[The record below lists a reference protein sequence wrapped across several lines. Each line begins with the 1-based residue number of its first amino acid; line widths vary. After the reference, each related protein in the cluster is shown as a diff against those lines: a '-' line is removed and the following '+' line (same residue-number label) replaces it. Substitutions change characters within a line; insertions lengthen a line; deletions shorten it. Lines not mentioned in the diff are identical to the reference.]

1 MKLANFEF
9 ISIKTQNSPLL
20 DLTKAPFR
28 IKNKLI
34 MTIFENRPII
44 LKKEQHSTTDKFRLM
59 TQLKYSI
66 LFTFIV
72 LCFTTQGQTN
82 IWDENPANSQ
92 QELDSLLTV
101 LPTLKRTDK
110 TPLLN
115 RIAEIYW
122 AINPDKTIEY
132 ASEALQLSK
141 EFKSK
146 EQEGLALINLC
157 QGYLFN
163 DIYDKALQYGLQ
175 SLKIRKEIGNDY
187 DLAFTLRTLGWL
199 YYDIGYFDKAL
210 EYHTEVLKIHEK
222 IGSKQRIAYSYN
234 SLGLIHEGKGD
245 CNLALSFF
253 KRSLELIENLD
264 NKDRIA
270 EAMTNMGICYR
281 KIDNLDLAIKF
292 LKSALE
298 ITNEIKFEHKKV
310 YILHELAIVYLEQ
323 ENFDKAYAL
332 LEEARMIIQTIANNK
347 ELILENNKIM
357 SDYYLAIH
365 NYKDAF
371 SYYKKYTEESSEIF
385 SSNKSERL
393 AEMRILYEAER
404 RETEFQL
411 LQQQR
416 NLEAQKRKALLI
428 GTVLLIIIAILVI
441 TGLWNNIKKKK
452 AIYSQNH
459 KLSKEKLK
467 TQSLE
472 RENLEHKLDFRQK
485 ELTNLAFFIS
495 QRTSIYKDF
504 TKSLKSLEFTDL
516 KTLKKN
522 ISSLVKEYT
531 FKFDFNEDV
540 QRFHTNIEDLQSDFL
555 FKIKEQYPHLT
566 DKDVQL
572 AVQVKIKLSSKEIA
586 NINNI
591 SLNSVEI
598 ARHRLRKKLGLDSKD
613 NLVSFLE
620 SL

>member
-1 MKLANFEF
+1 MTKL
-9 ISIKTQNSPLL
+9 T
-20 DLTKAPFR
+20 
-28 IKNKLI
+28 
-34 MTIFENRPII
+34 
-44 LKKEQHSTTDKFRLM
+44 
-59 TQLKYSI
+59 YVI
-66 LFTFIV
+66 LFTFMC
-72 LCFTTQGQTN
+72 LCFATQAQTN
-82 IWDENPANSQ
+82 IWDENPADSQ
-92 QELDSLLTV
+92 LELDSLLTV
-101 LPTLKRTDK
+101 LPTVTRADK
-110 TPLLN
+110 IGLLN

-122 AINPDKTIEY
+122 SINPDKTIEY

-141 EFKSK
+141 EFNQK

-163 DIYDKALQYGLQ
+163 AIFDKALQYGLQ
-175 SLKIRKEIGNDY
+175 SLEIRKEIGNDY

-234 SLGLIHEGKGD
+234 SIGLIHEGKGD

-253 KRSLELIENLD
+253 KKSLELIETLN

-281 KIDNLDLAIKF
+281 KINDLGLAIKF
-292 LKSALE
+292 LESALE

-310 YILHELAIVYLEQ
+310 YILHELSIVHLML

-332 LEEARMIIQTIANNK
+332 LEESRMIIQTITNNK

-365 NYKDAF
+365 NYKESF
-371 SYYKKYTEESSEIF
+371 SYYKKYIEESSKIF
-385 SSNKSERL
+385 SSTESERL

-404 RETEFQL
+404 RENEIKL
-411 LQQQR
+411 LEQER
-416 NLEAQKRKALLI
+416 HLEAQKRNFLLI
-428 GTVLLIIIAILVI
+428 GALLLAIIAMLIIG
-441 TGLWNNIKKKK
+441 GLWNNIKKKK
-452 AIYSQNH
+452 AIYLQSH

-467 TQSLE
+467 TQYLE
-472 RENLEHKLDFRQK
+472 RENLEHKLEFRQK
-485 ELTNLAFFIS
+485 ELTNLALFIS

-504 TKSLKSLEFTDL
+504 TKSLKNLKFTDL
-516 KTLKKN
+516 KELKKN
-522 ISSLVKEYT
+522 IDSLIKEYT
-531 FKFDFNEDV
+531 FKFDFNEDI
-540 QRFHTNIEDLQSDFL
+540 QRFHANIENLQSDFL
-555 FKIKEQYPHLT
+555 FKIKEEFPHLT

-572 AVQVKIKLSSKEIA
+572 AVQVKLKLSSKEIA

-598 ARHRLRKKLGLDSKD
+598 GRHRLRKKLGLDQKD
-613 NLVSFLE
+613 NLVNFLE
-620 SL
+620 NI